1 MDNLERATEVTR
13 DGLLRDLKT
22 IYNCFTEI
30 WQKDGDGRS
39 YFTVYKSSG
48 LDIAV
53 QESIPAVMSLLKE
66 VDPSPRTEGL
76 HPPTGGSHV
85 VSQRL
90 DVDSVM
96 AELTSRLNDLERVVV
111 RVEERVDT
119 HELYLSQAQND
130 YEKRRDE

>member
-1 MDNLERATEVTR
+1 VPQTGAAQNRLVN
-13 DGLLRDLKT
+13 DLKT
-22 IYNCFTEI
+22 IYDCFTVGFWE
-30 WQKDGDGRS
+30 KEGGGRS
-39 YFTVYKSSG
+39 YFTVFQASE
-48 LDIAV
+48 LEAAV
-53 QESIPAVMSLLKE
+53 LRSIPAAIELLKE

-96 AELTSRLNDLERVVV
+96 AELTDRLNVLERVVV
-111 RVEERVDT
+111 RVEDRVDT

>member
-1 MDNLERATEVTR
+1 LRSSR
-13 DGLLRDLKT
+13 DRLVNDLKT
-22 IYNCFTEI
+22 IYDCFTVGFWE
-30 WQKDGDGRS
+30 KEGGGRS
-39 YFTVYKSSG
+39 YFTVFQESE
-48 LDIAV
+48 LEAAV
-53 QESIPAVMSLLKE
+53 LRSIPAAIELLLLGK

-96 AELTSRLNDLERVVV
+96 AELTSRVNDLERVVA
-111 RVEERVDT
+111 RVEDRVDT

>member
-1 MDNLERATEVTR
+1 LRSSR
-13 DGLLRDLKT
+13 DRLVNDLKT
-22 IYNCFTEI
+22 IYDSFTVGFWE
-30 WQKDGDGRS
+30 KEGGRS
-39 YFTVYKSSG
+39 YFTVFQESE
-48 LDIAV
+48 LEAAV
-53 QESIPAVMSLLKE
+53 LRSIPAAIELLLLGK

-76 HPPTGGSHV
+76 HPPIGGSHV

-96 AELTSRLNDLERVVV
+96 AELTSRVNDLERVVA
-111 RVEERVDT
+111 RVEDRVDT